1 MYVSNYYMYVSSAAA
16 LARALLALPLCD
28 CETALAI
35 VEGHS
40 LPLFF
45 LKKKRMC

>member
-1 MYVSNYYMYVSSAAA
+1 MYVSSAAA
-16 LARALLALPLCD
+16 LARALLAPPLCD
-28 CETALAI
+28 SEAALAT

-45 LKKKRMC
+45 FLLILFILL